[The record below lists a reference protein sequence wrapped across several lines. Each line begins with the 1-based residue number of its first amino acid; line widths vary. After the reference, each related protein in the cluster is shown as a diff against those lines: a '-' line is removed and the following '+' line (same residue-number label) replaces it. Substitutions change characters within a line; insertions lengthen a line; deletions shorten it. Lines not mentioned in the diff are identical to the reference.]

1 MSSTSDTGTLYI
13 VATPI
18 GNLGDMTFRAVEI
31 LKNVSLIAAED
42 TRQTR
47 KLLNHYDLSTPMMS
61 YFEHNR
67 LAQIPKIISKLLSY
81 ESVAIVSDAGTPGI
95 SDPAYRLIREAID
108 ADIKV
113 ESIPGASASIS
124 ALVSSGLPTDRFLF
138 EGFLPPKK
146 GRRTRLENLKD
157 ETATIILYESPYRL
171 VKTLTQCEEIF
182 GNRPA
187 VVARELTKLFEEIKR
202 GTLSELISYFSQS
215 KPKGECVILI
225 GKDNENVYFK

>member
-18 GNLGDMTFRAVEI
+18 GNLGDMTFRAVET

-171 VKTLTQCEEIF
+171 VKTLTRCEEIF